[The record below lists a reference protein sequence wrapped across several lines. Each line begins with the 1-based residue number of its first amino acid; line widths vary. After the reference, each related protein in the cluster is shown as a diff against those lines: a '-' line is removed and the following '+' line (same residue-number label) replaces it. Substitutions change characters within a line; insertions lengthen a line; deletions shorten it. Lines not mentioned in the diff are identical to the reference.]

1 MKVELQD
8 IRLSLGGQRLFDRLS
23 HTFPAASKTLLYGP
37 SGSGK
42 STLLRLLLGFVPP
55 DSGRILIDGQPLGVD
70 TVWALRKRTAYVPQ
84 GVHLGEG
91 KVADFLE
98 DLFSY
103 QANKHLAPD
112 REAINAYFQQFQ
124 LSENTLL
131 KAISQ
136 LSGGERQRVAIIAA
150 LLLDRELY
158 LLDEATAAL
167 DEALQE
173 EVMQHFAGL
182 EGKTVIAVAHQT
194 AVPGFDALDIR
205 TILSGDG

>member
-23 HTFPAASKTLLYGP
+23 CTFPAASKTLLYGP

-42 STLLRLLLGFVPP
+42 STLLRLMLGFVQP
-55 DSGRILIDGQPLGVD
+55 DSGRILIDGQALDAD
-70 TVWALRKRTAYVPQ
+70 TVWTLRKRTAYVPQ
-84 GVHLGEG
+84 GIHLGEG
-91 KVADFLE
+91 KVEDFLE

-103 QANKHLAPD
+103 QANKHLAPES
-112 REAINAYFQQFQ
+112 EAISAYFQQFKLPDKT
-124 LSENTLL
+124 LS

-173 EVMQHFAGL
+173 QVMQHFAGL

-194 AVPGFDALDIR
+194 TAPGFDALDIR
-205 TILSGDG
+205 TILSGNG